1 MKAIKLANSSL
12 ERARLK
18 EKCLNILARAEEI
31 KKIEQWQPA
40 MSYIGAVITPSEIS
54 RVPQSRRQLSTREEV
69 ILLEGSK
76 LHGLIFPPWNSE
88 PGEQEF
94 AAPKGEVYTCVSI
107 RHYYITSHLTA
118 AETRQKSIYQIPMP
132 IIQETGEG
140 LGIY

>member
-1 MKAIKLANSSL
+1 MKAIKLANSSS

-40 MSYIGAVITPSEIS
+40 MSHIGAVITPSEIS

-88 PGEQEF
+88 PDGQEF
-94 AAPKGEVYTCVSI
+94 AAPKGEVYTCVSC
-107 RHYYITSHLTA
+107 HHYITSHLTA
-118 AETRQKSIYQIPMP
+118 AETRQRSIYQIPMLMT
-132 IIQETGEG
+132 QETGEG
-140 LGIY
+140 LGIC